1 MARKSSKRKTTTKK
15 KSTKKEKTTKKKKTK
30 QKVAKSRKTTKKKK
44 PTTKKK
50 SAKKQKRFLKKDLD
64 AYREK
69 LLNLKDDLMKQIQE
83 ISDESLRKSQQEAS
97 GDITAYSLH
106 LADRASDSYERD
118 FNLGL
123 VSSERR
129 IVMEIDEALK
139 RIDDGKY
146 GYCQMCNKPI
156 AKRRLKAIPYARYG
170 TKCQEKI
177 EKEQAR

>member
-1 MARKSSKRKTTTKK
+1 MKK
-15 KSTKKEKTTKKKKTK
+15 KSSQAKQTAKKKRGTAKKTTAKKKTTKKK
-30 QKVAKSRKTTKKKK
+30 
-44 PTTKKK
+44 
-50 SAKKQKRFLKKDLD
+50 RFLKKELN

-69 LLNLKDDLMKQIQE
+69 LLDLKDDIMKQIQE

-97 GDITAYSLH
+97 GDISAYSLH

-139 RIDDGKY
+139 RIDENQY
-146 GYCQMCNKPI
+146 GFCQMCKKPI
-156 AKRRLKAIPYARYG
+156 AKRRLDAIPYARYG
-170 TKCQEKI
+170 TKCQQKI
-177 EKEQAR
+177 ETEQGR

>member
-1 MARKSSKRKTTTKK
+1 MKK
-15 KSTKKEKTTKKKKTK
+15 KSSQRKKTTKKKASK
-30 QKVAKSRKTTKKKK
+30 AKKTTAKKKTIKKKFKKKK
-44 PTTKKK
+44 
-50 SAKKQKRFLKKDLD
+50 KRFLKKELN

-97 GDITAYSLH
+97 GDISAYSLH

-139 RIDDGKY
+139 RIDEKQY
-146 GYCQMCNKPI
+146 GFCQMCKKPI
-156 AKRRLKAIPYARYG
+156 AKRRLDAIPYARYG
-170 TKCQEKI
+170 TKCQKKI
-177 EKEQAR
+177 EEEER

>member
-1 MARKSSKRKTTTKK
+1 MKK
-15 KSTKKEKTTKKKKTK
+15 KSSQSKKTAKKKCGTAKKTTAKKKT
-30 QKVAKSRKTTKKKK
+30 AKKKAG
-44 PTTKKK
+44 KKK
-50 SAKKQKRFLKKDLD
+50 KRFLKKELN

-97 GDITAYSLH
+97 GDISAYSLH

-139 RIDDGKY
+139 RIDDNQY
-146 GYCQMCNKPI
+146 GFCQMCKKPI
-156 AKRRLKAIPYARYG
+156 AKRRLEAIPYARYG
-170 TKCQEKI
+170 TKCQQKI
-177 EKEQAR
+177 EKEEER